1 MPLRRQQ
8 DWRQVNDSIRGYYHW
23 LKDFKLKRVD
33 TEIQRAGAGRYSLAK
48 EPVQTVKS
56 YLSGKKEYT
65 DHYTFRACLA
75 NQSNTEC
82 IDNNV
87 FGEELTAWVEEQNK
101 VGNYPVLLDATVK
114 EIKITTPFYR
124 GQPARTILYIR
135 LQSQLSM

>member
-1 MPLRRQQ
+1 M
-8 DWRQVNDSIRGYYHW
+8 
-23 LKDFKLKRVD
+23 
-33 TEIQRAGAGRYSLAK
+33 
-48 EPVQTVKS
+48 
-56 YLSGKKEYT
+56 SGKKEYT

-124 GQPARTILYIR
+124 GATSENDSVYQITIAIKYVKER
-135 LQSQLSM
+135 